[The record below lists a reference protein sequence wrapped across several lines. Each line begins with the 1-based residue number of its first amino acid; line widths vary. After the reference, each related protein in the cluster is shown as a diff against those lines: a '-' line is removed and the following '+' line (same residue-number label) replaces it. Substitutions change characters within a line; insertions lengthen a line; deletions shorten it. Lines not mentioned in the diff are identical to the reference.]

1 MTTYPKSNFSY
12 TFLESIRKLR
22 SQTTL
27 EIGPTLE
34 ICDPHE
40 DSRVEETMTGILETE
55 SIGEW
60 PNGRDS
66 DGFYGTKV
74 R

>member
-12 TFLESIRKLR
+12 TFLGSIRKLR

-34 ICDPHE
+34 ICGLHE
-40 DSRVEETMTGILETE
+40 DSAVEETMTGILERE

-60 PNGRDS
+60 PSGRGS
-66 DGFYGTKV
+66 EGFYGTKM

>member
-34 ICDPHE
+34 ICGPHE
-40 DSRVEETMTGILETE
+40 DSGEEETMIGVLERDRVLE
-55 SIGEW
+55 SGPMGEAV
-60 PNGRDS
+60 RD
-66 DGFYGTKV
+66 FMV
-74 R
+74 ER